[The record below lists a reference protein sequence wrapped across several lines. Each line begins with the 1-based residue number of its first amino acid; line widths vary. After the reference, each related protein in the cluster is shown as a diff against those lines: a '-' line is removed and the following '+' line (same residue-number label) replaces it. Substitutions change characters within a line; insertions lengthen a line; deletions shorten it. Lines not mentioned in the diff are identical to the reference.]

1 MYKQT
6 QTTYKRKELEK
17 KWEKDWKKKKQ
28 KNKIISSKQ
37 ANLTK

>member
-6 QTTYKRKELEK
+6 QTTCKRKELEE

-28 KNKIISSKQ
+28 RNKNISSEQ